1 MKAKGGKDMGRTG
14 NIRMLPGKLIIFFC
28 IFLSFLLAGGTI
40 AEARVYTANCAPSF
54 TSQPGNV
61 VVMAG
66 GNNAIVFGAKA
77 QDRAGSTSSSAFDK
91 YNDWSAS
98 LYKVVNGTK
107 TYVSSYGD
115 NGINYSYKTYAVNV
129 SSSRTYY
136 EQREVAYSPSK
147 TWTTSNL
154 NGEFQIKETNNK
166 IIGKWDTELFEPKIF

>member
-66 GNNAIVFGAKA
+66 GNNAIVFSGKGNMPSVGAKNYPWYDLITDYR
-77 QDRAGSTSSSAFDK
+77 QYGNSG
-91 YNDWSAS
+91 
-98 LYKVVNGTK
+98 L
-107 TYVSSYGD
+107 SY
-115 NGINYSYKTYAVNV
+115 
-129 SSSRTYY
+129 
-136 EQREVAYSPSK
+136 E
-147 TWTTSNL
+147 
-154 NGEFQIKETNNK
+154 
-166 IIGKWDTELFEPKIF
+166 